1 MSQDTPHVLLIDD
14 EPIALSN
21 LSHVLERE
29 GYTVTACKDGESGLA
44 EMQSTEFDLVLTDLR
59 MPGIDGMEVLE
70 RVKREHPRVQVIIP
84 PSPAPPRFLV
94 G

>member
-1 MSQDTPHVLLIDD
+1 MSNEKPHILLIDD

-44 EMQSTEFDLVLTDLR
+44 
-59 MPGIDGMEVLE
+59 
-70 RVKREHPRVQVIIP
+70 
-84 PSPAPPRFLV
+84 
-94 G
+94 